1 MTNAHTPT
9 AWENAFG
16 DVLEAAFSEGLH
28 ELPPLIER
36 LNASPV
42 RPPDG
47 EPWTAERF
55 TRIVHDLGT

>member
-1 MTNAHTPT
+1 MTNAHIAT

-16 DVLEAAFSEGLH
+16 DALEAAFSDGVR
-28 ELPPLIER
+28 ELDVLIER

-55 TRIVHDLGT
+55 TRIVHDLGA